1 MLWGIV
7 GSIGCTIIIYIL
19 PPAFYLK
26 VRHHPEKPDC
36 KQIFAWLLFITGIF
50 LLCAGTYQSIANIVD
65 PIPAVRPFTPI
76 QNVTTQFDNVNVT
89 HLIPLS

>member
-7 GSIGCTIIIYIL
+7 GSIGCTMIIYVL

-36 KQIFAWLLFITGIF
+36 KQVFAWLLFVTGLF
-50 LLCAGTYQSIANIVD
+50 LLCAGLYQSIVNITD
-65 PIPAVRPFTPI
+65 PIPEPARP
-76 QNVTTQFDNVNVT
+76 VVNST
-89 HLIPLS
+89 LHYTRDGPSSYFL